1 VQQRRYEFMI
11 EYRNHTMLGLTT
23 AMPRGRDAWQ
33 PAPQL
38 MTQDEL
44 AQFLRIPEISVA
56 QDQHNVI
63 EHLKRYRGLPRIR
76 LCNKT
81 LYPLN
86 AILEWI
92 ERETINGK

>member
-1 VQQRRYEFMI
+1 
-11 EYRNHTMLGLTT
+11 
-23 AMPRGRDAWQ
+23 MPDEVDAWQ
-33 PAPQL
+33 PVPQL

-44 AQFLRIPEISVA
+44 VRFLRIPEISVA
-56 QDQHNVI
+56 KDQHNVI
-63 EHLKRYRGLPRIR
+63 EHLKRYRRLPRIR

-86 AILEWI
+86 AILDWI

>member
-1 VQQRRYEFMI
+1 ML
-11 EYRNHTMLGLTT
+11 EYRDHKMWGLTAT
-23 AMPRGRDAWQ
+23 MPEGGNAWQ
-33 PAPQL
+33 PVPQL
-38 MTQDEL
+38 MTQNEL
-44 AQFLRIPEISVA
+44 VRFLRIPEISA
-56 QDQHNVI
+56 AKDQHNVI
-63 EHLKRYRGLPRIR
+63 EHLKRYRDLPRIR

>member
-1 VQQRRYEFMI
+1 MI
-11 EYRNHTMLGLTT
+11 AYRHKSTLGLTT
-23 AMPRGRDAWQ
+23 TMPEEVDAWQ
-33 PAPQL
+33 PVPQL

-44 AQFLRIPEISVA
+44 VRFLRIPEISTPRN
-56 QDQHNVI
+56 QHNII
-63 EHLKRYRGLPRIR
+63 EHLKRYRDLPRIR

-81 LYPLN
+81 LYPLD